1 MKFKKQIII
10 AISCAIVLGGI
21 FFSVSYI
28 GNKDQNKETS
38 NKPAT
43 TTNSKTNEAINENK
57 ENTDSTKANDKTTL
71 GQEDK
76 KDTGM
81 EEVKEG
87 YYTVKAND
95 TLYSIARTYMPSSDP
110 NEVVAEILTRN
121 NMNKDDIISSGQKL
135 IISYETSL
143 VTGEKKSDQKSE
155 EVASANTAEHT
166 DHIKYVVKSGDTL
179 FSISKEYLSN
189 MDIMDGIELIKAHN
203 NLNEDTIKVEDT
215 LCIPNK

>member
-1 MKFKKQIII
+1 
-10 AISCAIVLGGI
+10 
-21 FFSVSYI
+21 
-28 GNKDQNKETS
+28 
-38 NKPAT
+38 
-43 TTNSKTNEAINENK
+43 
-57 ENTDSTKANDKTTL
+57 
-71 GQEDK
+71 
-76 KDTGM
+76 
-81 EEVKEG
+81 
-87 YYTVKAND
+87 
-95 TLYSIARTYMPSSDP
+95 MPSSDP

-143 VTGEKKSDQKSE
+143 ITGEKKSDQKSE
-155 EVASANTAEHT
+155 EVASANAAEHT